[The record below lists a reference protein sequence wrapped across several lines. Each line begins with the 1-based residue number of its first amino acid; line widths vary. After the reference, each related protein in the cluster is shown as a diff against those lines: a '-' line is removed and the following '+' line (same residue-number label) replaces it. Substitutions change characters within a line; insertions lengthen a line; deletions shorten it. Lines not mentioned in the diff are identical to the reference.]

1 MSRRS
6 RFGRQAAAAGL
17 LCVAAALSGCA
28 TSVAPYQQGVYGGAA
43 IGISATVG
51 RSAAGNYLAAQHAG
65 LQRDNKAAA
74 NYFGRALDADPG
86 NAAILERAFILAVAD
101 GEIGQAADFGRRIV
115 AVDPDSR
122 MARLI
127 LAIEDLKARKF
138 SAAGREIDAASG
150 RDAND
155 VVWAMVRA
163 WIYAG
168 EGNIAE
174 ARAILASDSAR
185 KNLGAFALYHEA
197 LLLDFAGR
205 DQEADKA
212 YATAILAADGRS
224 ARLLEAYG
232 KFLQRSGRTS
242 DAVRLYET
250 YLQAVPNNPMVESL
264 LASARGSGADKRAL
278 VATPVEGAAEALYGI
293 AVVLAGERSTEL
305 PLVYL
310 QLALYLRP
318 DLDIGLALRGELYE
332 AQEEWA
338 KAVASFGAIPTGS
351 PLEPYAAVTAAR
363 DLARLDRYED
373 AALILAARVKDD
385 PSDVEALV
393 ALGDLARAQEKWSDA
408 AAAYGR
414 ALDAAGAGG
423 DRWQILY
430 AKGVSLERAGHWDQ
444 AETLLQEAL
453 ALQPGQPMILN
464 YLGYS
469 WVDRGENLKEALALI
484 GKAVAAS
491 PEDGYI
497 VDSLGWAYFRLG
509 DYRNA
514 TKYLERAVELKPNDP
529 TINDHLGDAYW
540 KVGRKLEAKFQWNHA
555 LTFKPEPKDA
565 ERIAKKL
572 ELGLEDGAA
581 LVRSDSRS

>member
-1 MSRRS
+1 MGEGMGSRMRLS
-6 RFGRQAAAAGL
+6 GVAIAAGL
-17 LCVAAALSGCA
+17 AAVGAAGCA
-28 TSVAPYQQGVYGGAA
+28 SSPGFNPYGGAA
-43 IGISATVG
+43 VGISATVG

-74 NYFGRALDADPG
+74 GYFERALGADPN

-101 GEIGQAADFGRRIV
+101 GEIGRAADFGRRI
-115 AVDPDSR
+115 AAIDPDSR

-127 LAIEDLKARKF
+127 LAVENLKARKYA
-138 SAAGREIDAASG
+138 AAGKEIDAASG
-150 RDAND
+150 RDADD
-155 VVWAMVRA
+155 VVWALTRA

-168 EGNIAE
+168 ENKIDE
-174 ARAILASDSAR
+174 ARAILASESTR

-205 DQEADKA
+205 SEAADKA
-212 YATAILAADGRS
+212 YATAIIAADGRS

-232 KFLQRSGRTS
+232 KFLLRNGRTS
-242 DAVRLYET
+242 DAVKLYET
-250 YLQAVPNNPMVESL
+250 YLKAVPDNPMVASL
-264 LASARGSGADKRAL
+264 LASARASNAPARGL
-278 VATPVEGAAEALYGI
+278 IATPVEGAAEALYGI

-338 KAVASFGAIPTGS
+338 KAVESFAAVPKGS

-363 DLARLDRYED
+363 DLARLDRYEE
-373 AALILAARVKDD
+373 ASRILAVRVKED
-385 PSDVEALV
+385 PADIEALV
-393 ALGDLARAQEKWSDA
+393 AQGDLARAQEKWTEA
-408 AAAYGR
+408 ANAYGR
-414 ALDAAGAGG
+414 ALDATGTNGK
-423 DRWQILY
+423 DRWQVLY

-444 AETLLQEAL
+444 AEPLLQEAL
-453 ALQPGQPMILN
+453 TLQPGQPMILN

-469 WVDRGENLKEALALI
+469 WVDRGENLKEALTLI
-484 GKAVAAS
+484 GRAVAAS

-497 VDSLGWAYFRLG
+497 VDSLGWAYYRLG
-509 DYRNA
+509 DYHNA
-514 TKYLERAVELKPNDP
+514 TKHLERAVELRPNDP

-540 KVGRKLEAKFQWNHA
+540 KVGRKREARFQWNHA

-565 ERIAKKL
+565 ERIARKL
-572 ELGLEDGAA
+572 EHGLEDGAA
-581 LVRSDSRS
+581 AVHSDSRF